1 MWSFGV
7 LVYEML
13 IGYTPFYKSGMDQ
26 SALFKAIVKG
36 EFHMPSKFSAAASEL
51 VKGLLEKDPS
61 MRLGGLA
68 GGESDLFSS
77 AFFGPIDMHALRKR
91 GIKSPQ
97 MPKIR
102 DPLDSSNFEDWSH
115 LDDKM
120 TRHYPSL
127 PPEKEAIFDRF

>member
-36 EFHMPSKFSAAASEL
+36 EFHVPSKFSPAACEIVNNLL
-51 VKGLLEKDPS
+51 VKDPS

-77 AFFGPIDMHALRKR
+77 AFFRPIDMHKLRKR
-91 GIKSPQ
+91 AVKPPQ
-97 MPKIR
+97 MPKIL
-102 DPLDSSNFEDWSH
+102 DPLDSSNYEDWSH

-120 TRHYPSL
+120 TRKYPLL